1 MTDQSAPSPWRWWV
15 CILLLLATTLNYLDR
30 VALNQTASD
39 IKAAFR
45 LNNTEYSRLESSFQ
59 LAFAVG
65 AIVTGVLVDWLG
77 VRIMYPIAVIGWS
90 IAGFLTGYANTYLIL
105 LICRIGLGIFEAGNW
120 PCGIR
125 TIRQVMPAQE
135 RSLGSAIFQSGTG
148 LGAMITPVIVLACY
162 AWADPFAS
170 TRMAHQAVGSGLA
183 GEAVGHAPEVWQIP
197 FRIIGIIGIGWVLL
211 WLFTVPSR
219 VLQANDTSTAAAP
232 PAPFWSIFENRKFW
246 ILIFVVIGVNT
257 TWHTFR
263 VWLPLFLKE
272 QLDYSAVEMSRF
284 TFLYYAVAD
293 IGSWLVGLSVLLLT
307 RAGMELHRSRMIVF
321 AIGVL
326 IVLTAVGIPFWRELG
341 PKLTVILILI
351 TGFGA
356 LGLFA
361 AYFALSQEV
370 SGRHQGKVTG
380 LLGAINSIYL
390 AGVYEVQG
398 RVADYLGGYDRV
410 LAVAGLPALLA
421 LIIVWLCWPRTAA
434 EASSK

>member
-1 MTDQSAPSPWRWWV
+1 MTNDATPSAWRWWV
-15 CILLLLATTLNYLDR
+15 CALLLLATTLNYLDR

-39 IKAAFR
+39 IKASFQ
-45 LNNTEYSRLESSFQ
+45 LNNTQYSRLESSFQ

-65 AIVTGVLVDWLG
+65 AIITGILVDRLG
-77 VRIMYPIAVIGWS
+77 VRLMYPIAVIGWS
-90 IAGFLTGYANTYLIL
+90 VAGFLTGYANTYLIL
-105 LICRIGLGIFEAGNW
+105 LTCRIGLGIFEAGNW

-125 TIRQVMPAQE
+125 TIRQVMAPKE

-148 LGAMITPVIVLACY
+148 LGAMITPIIVLACF
-162 AWADPFAS
+162 AWADPESAK
-170 TRMAHQAVGSGLA
+170 RNAQLALGGGLA
-183 GEAVGHAPEVWQIP
+183 GSATGHAPEVWQIP
-197 FRIIGIIGIGWVLL
+197 FRVIGIIGIGWVFL

-219 VLQANDTSTAAAP
+219 VLSADAPTATQSP
-232 PAPFWSIFENRKFW
+232 PAPFISIFQNQRFW

-272 QLDYSAVEMSRF
+272 QLDYSAAEMSRF
-284 TFLYYAVAD
+284 TFIYYAVAD
-293 IGSWLVGLSVLLLT
+293 IGSWLVGLSVLVLT
-307 RAGMELHRSRMIVF
+307 RQGMELHRSRMLVF
-321 AIGVL
+321 AVGVL
-326 IVLTAVGIPFWRELG
+326 IVLAALGIPFWRELG
-341 PKLTVILILI
+341 PSLTIGIILL

-370 SGRHQGKVTG
+370 SGPHQGKVTG
-380 LLGAINSIYL
+380 ILGAINSIYL

-410 LAVAGLPALLA
+410 LAVAGFPALLA
-421 LIIVWLCWPRTAA
+421 LLVVWRFWPRGNQ
-434 EASSK
+434 E